1 MRNKAVVLLSGGLDS
16 AVTLFFAVNEGHEC
30 HCLTFDYGQR
40 HDREIK
46 AAKALAKKAGAGI
59 HIVKLDLP
67 WKGSSLLDKSA
78 ELPQGRTMAEI
89 GDGGIPSTYVPA
101 RNTIFL
107 SMAASFAEAIRA
119 DSIFIGA
126 HSQDSSGYPDCRKDY
141 LEAFNK
147 AIGLGTKR
155 GSKGRLTLKFP
166 LIDKTKKEIIAMG
179 QLLKVPFEDT
189 WSCYE
194 GARTPCGR
202 CDSCVLRARG
212 FEELGKK
219 DPLIQVTVNG

>member
-16 AVTLFFAVNEGHEC
+16 AVTLFFAVNEGREC

-40 HDREIK
+40 HDREME
-46 AAKALAKKAGAGI
+46 AAKALAKKAGAAI

-78 ELPQGRTMAEI
+78 KMPQDRMPAEI
-89 GDGGIPSTYVPA
+89 ADGGIPSTYVPA

-107 SMAASFAEAIRA
+107 SMAASFAEVIGA

-141 LEAFNK
+141 LEVFNK
-147 AIGLGTKR
+147 AIGLGTRR
-155 GSKGRLTLKFP
+155 GSEGRLTLKFP

-212 FEELGKK
+212 FEELGIR